1 MLGLRTIAL
10 GCALLASTSA
20 WATYVVPS
28 GGVAVSHGEGFRQI
42 TGQTTVAVGDSVIAS
57 PGGSAKIVYDDGCTE
72 EVKPAF
78 PCNPGAYVAPSH
90 TARPYIIGSA
100 VVGGVVTA
108 AVLLGQNSS
117 SGHKNKNKK
126 PSLRARRD
134 LEAELHG
141 RRG

>member
-1 MLGLRTIAL
+1 MRGLRSIAL
-10 GCALLASTSA
+10 VYAVLASTSA

-28 GGVAVSHGEGFRQI
+28 GGVALSHGEGFRQI

-72 EVKPAF
+72 EVKPGDIATVKPAS

-90 TARPYIIGSA
+90 PARPYIIGAA

-117 SGHKNKNKK
+117 SGHKNKNKNAK
-126 PSLRARRD
+126 PASP
-134 LEAELHG
+134 
-141 RRG
+141 